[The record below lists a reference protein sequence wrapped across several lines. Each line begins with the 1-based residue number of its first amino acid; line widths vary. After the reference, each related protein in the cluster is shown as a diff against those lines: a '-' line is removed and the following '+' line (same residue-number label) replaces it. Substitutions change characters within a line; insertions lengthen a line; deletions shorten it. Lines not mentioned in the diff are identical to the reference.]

1 MNISLC
7 TDYLSYKIN
16 SIISIYNLKFTIFI
30 ILLITSCLFKNLKK
44 IKVCVCTPGK
54 KENTFNFIIYRARN
68 N

>member
-16 SIISIYNLKFTIFI
+16 SIISIYNLKFVIII
-30 ILLITSCLFKNLKK
+30 ILLITSCLFKNLKR

-54 KENTFNFIIYRARN
+54 KENN
-68 N
+68 